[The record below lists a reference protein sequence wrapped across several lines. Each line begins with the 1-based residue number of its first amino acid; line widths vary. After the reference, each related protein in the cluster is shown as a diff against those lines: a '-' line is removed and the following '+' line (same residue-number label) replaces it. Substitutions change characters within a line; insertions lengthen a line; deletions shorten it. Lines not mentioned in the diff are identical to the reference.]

1 MEKKTIVNGWLNSL
15 KGETG
20 KFNPGQIKEMCKS
33 HAWLRDYVHEKLE
46 NIFGNSA
53 EDILKKEKILK
64 NLDKISMKVKNKQIF
79 SKLDKWDNQLRQE
92 RQQARQTLYHQDN
105 NKAAV
110 MC

>member
-1 MEKKTIVNGWLNSL
+1 MEKKTIVNCWLNTVN
-15 KGETG
+15 GESG
-20 KFNPGQIKEMCKS
+20 KLNPGQRKEMCKS
-33 HAWLRDYVHEKLE
+33 HTRWRDYVPEMLE
-46 NIFGNSA
+46 NILRNSA
-53 EDILKKEKILK
+53 EDILKKENILK

-79 SKLDKWDNQLRQE
+79 SKLDKLDNQLRQE